1 MKGEGEEVI
10 RDPALHPSALS
21 QTSARKTYR
30 PLPQPVVSRNAQ
42 TPRVQRAGWEAARSV
57 RQGTLVREH
66 VGLPCLNYTTWG
78 WGGEEWFCSGQRG
91 CWDEGVGVRQEVGV
105 HPVQHQAGR

>member
-78 WGGEEWFCSGQRG
+78 WGGGGVVLQRTTRVLG
-91 CWDEGVGVRQEVGV
+91 
-105 HPVQHQAGR
+105 